1 MQLINSFVTGV
12 RHHVA
17 VSPGKSVGWF
27 LWSPIFRIP
36 RAVPGSWLPLMG
48 HGFRVPD
55 VGPTVARGRCGAI
68 SSFHVN
74 RIGEAFLLAVGLST
88 GLSFYGV

>member
-1 MQLINSFVTGV
+1 MG
-12 RHHVA
+12 
-17 VSPGKSVGWF
+17 
-27 LWSPIFRIP
+27 SPIFGIP

-74 RIGEAFLLAVGLST
+74 RIGEAFLLAAGLSI

>member
-1 MQLINSFVTGV
+1 MWRSVRASRWAGFYGV
-12 RHHVA
+12 SDPSR
-17 VSPGKSVGWF
+17 VG
-27 LWSPIFRIP
+27 SPIFGIP

-74 RIGEAFLLAVGLST
+74 RIGEAFLLAAGLSI